1 MTNVWGICVVENKN
15 RCSRL
20 TIAKTASDL
29 DILIRADDLENNV
42 ELKCEMWEINIIP
55 YNIWTQ
61 FETLSHLS
69 VTYRTKYYC
78 DIFNMYFLNIRN

>member
-29 DILIRADDLENNV
+29 DILIRADVLSNNV
-42 ELKCEMWEINIIP
+42 EVKCEM
-55 YNIWTQ
+55 
-61 FETLSHLS
+61 
-69 VTYRTKYYC
+69 
-78 DIFNMYFLNIRN
+78 